1 MERLLKIIKTLSEAI
16 GVSGNEE
23 EVRRIM
29 IEYLRPHVDE
39 VRIDKLGNL
48 IAIKKGKIDAP
59 RIMLAAHMDEIG
71 LVVKFIDDKGFIK
84 FARVGGIHFS
94 TLVNRRIVVHTENGP
109 VRGVIG
115 IRPPLLQKE
124 IDEKDLDL
132 FVDVGASTKKDVES
146 MGICIG
152 DYITFDQHF
161 EELGAPNIITGKA
174 LDNRIGCAVLV
185 ETVRRLKDS
194 DCTIFAVGTVQ
205 EEVGLKGARVA
216 AYGLKPTL
224 AIALDVA
231 VSADFPGVKLHE
243 APVKVGEGPV
253 IILMEAGGRG
263 TITHKAVKHLLV
275 DAGKAKKLPY
285 QLKVSEGGQTDA
297 AMIYLS
303 REGIPSG
310 VLSVASRYIHSPIEV
325 ASLKDMKDTVTLLV
339 EAVNAVPANIEFASE
354 PSVVLR

>member
-23 EVRRIM
+23 DVRRIM
-29 IEYLRPHVDE
+29 TEYLRPHVDE
-39 VRIDKLGNL
+39 VRVDMLGNL

-71 LVVKFIDDKGFIK
+71 LVVKFVDDKGFIK
-84 FARVGGIHFS
+84 FARVGGIHHS
-94 TLVNRRIVVHTENGP
+94 TLVNRRIVVHSEKGP

-115 IRPPLLQKE
+115 IRPPHLLREVDDKNP
-124 IDEKDLDL
+124 DL
-132 FVDVGASTKKDVES
+132 FIDVGATSKKDVEA
-146 MGICIG
+146 MGITIG

-161 EELGAPNIITGKA
+161 EVLGAANIITGKA
-174 LDNRIGCAVLV
+174 LDNRIGCAVLI
-185 ETVRRLKDS
+185 ETVRQLKDS

-231 VSADFPGVKLHE
+231 VSADFPGVELHQ

-263 TITHKAVKHLLV
+263 TITHPAVKRLLV
-275 DAGKAKKLPY
+275 EAGKAKNVPY

-325 ASLKDMKDTVTLLV
+325 ASLKDMKNAVTLLV
-339 EAVNAVPANIEFASE
+339 EAVNAVPAKTEFATE
-354 PSVVLR
+354 PSIVLR